1 MMIIGFYKKIFISFL
16 FLAITL
22 LAENLKHFSD
32 KFINTPY
39 QANTLIGSFTTKEKL
54 VTRIDMFDCFT
65 FVDYIEASKSQ
76 ESIEKALKNIRY
88 KHGIVTYTKR
98 NHFFSDW
105 IIYNPHMKDITCK
118 VGICQKTLKNLNQK
132 SKNEVYLQGIEIIQ
146 REIYYT
152 KPENLDYTKLQNG
165 DYIGIYTPKNGL
177 DVTHVGIA
185 IQKENIWYLRHA
197 SSKMKKVIDSNLKE
211 YIKNK
216 DGIIIYRSDTQ

>member
-1 MMIIGFYKKIFISFL
+1 MKTIGFYKKIFFLSL
-16 FLAITL
+16 FLATL
-22 LAENLKHFSD
+22 PLAKNQNHFSD
-32 KFINTPY
+32 KFVNTPY
-39 QANTLIGSFTTKEKL
+39 EANTLIGYSNTEEKL
-54 VTRIDMFDCFT
+54 VIRTDKFDCFT
-65 FVDYIEASKSQ
+65 FIDMIEASKSHKP
-76 ESIEKALKNIRY
+76 IEDAIKTIRY
-88 KHGIVTYTKR
+88 KNSQVKYTNR

-105 IIYNPHMKDITCK
+105 TIYNSHIKDVTCQI
-118 VGICQKTLKNLNQK
+118 GICYKTLKNLNQK
-132 SKNEVYLQGIEIIQ
+132 SKNEVYLQGIAIIQ

-197 SSKMKKVIDSNLKE
+197 SSKEKKVIDSNLKE

-216 DGIIIYRSDTQ
+216 DGIVIYRSDI